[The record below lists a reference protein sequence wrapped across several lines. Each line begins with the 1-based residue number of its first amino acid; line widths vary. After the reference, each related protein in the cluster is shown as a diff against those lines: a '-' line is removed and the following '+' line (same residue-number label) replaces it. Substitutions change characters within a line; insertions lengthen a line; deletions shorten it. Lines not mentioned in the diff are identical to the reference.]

1 MKKLIIPRRIFFSDI
16 YGLGRKKKSLEVD
29 NLVDGNAENYGSGSN
44 GRVIALNR
52 IIRLI

>member
-16 YGLGRKKKSLEVD
+16 YGLEKSLEVD
-29 NLVDGNAENYGSGSN
+29 NLGDGNAENYGSVSN
-44 GRVIALNR
+44 RRVISLNR